1 MKITS
6 SNKKKGAFG
15 FGALVQIT
23 QDLFNTLRPGSY
35 KWWLFKENFRWH
47 INCYL
52 NFWRLPKL
60 LEHSLDALEASESM
74 RAEARKAHEKLDERV
89 ESIMEGVADSIW
101 ADKLFTIKYDTKNY
115 REESS
120 LSDAERKEVHTEI
133 KEKYERYDRRCPDE
147 YLTEDEAWDRAEIGH
162 ENSMLAWRGGPDYDE
177 RPDVIGAANDF
188 IKKNKIVSKYCGDWG
203 NDA

>member
-6 SNKKKGAFG
+6 TNNKKGAFG
-15 FGALVQIT
+15 FGAFIQIIRN
-23 QDLFNTLRPGSY
+23 LFNTLRPGSY

-133 KEKYERYDRRCPDE
+133 KEKYERYDLRCPDE